1 MVFKFS
7 IRAALALLPA
17 VLAAPVSAH
26 HSQSM
31 LDLDKEVVLNG
42 TVREVQ
48 WTNPH
53 IWIQLIVKDP
63 SGKDVEWSI
72 EGGGPRQIKRM
83 GIERTTIKPGDKVA
97 LTISPLRSGKTGG
110 GFLRIVLPNGEMRGW
125 PVGKKLP
132 VIKPGDDP
140 TTIRGPKE

>member
-7 IRAALALLPA
+7 SRAALALLSA
-17 VLAAPVSAH
+17 VLAAPVFAH
-26 HSQSM
+26 HSASM

-53 IWIQLIVKDP
+53 IWIQLVVKDK

-72 EGGGPRQIKRM
+72 EGASPRLLKRV

-110 GFLRIVLPNGEMRGW
+110 GFVRVVLPNGEMRGL
-125 PVGKKLP
+125 PVGKKFDYVNPGADPAKGLLP
-132 VIKPGDDP
+132 
-140 TTIRGPKE
+140 RG

>member
-1 MVFKFS
+1 MVFKSS
-7 IRAALALLPA
+7 IRAALALLSG
-17 VLAAPVSAH
+17 VLAAPVFAH

-53 IWIQLIVKDP
+53 TWFQLVVKDQ
-63 SGKDVEWSI
+63 SGKEVEWSI
-72 EGGGPRQIKRM
+72 EGASPRLIKRM

-97 LTISPLRSGKTGG
+97 MTISPLRSGKTGG
-110 GFLRIVLPNGEMRGW
+110 GFVRVMLPNGEMHGW
-125 PVGKKLP
+125 PVGKKIRA
-132 VIKPGDDP
+132 IKPEDDP
-140 TTIRGPKE
+140 ATIRSPKE